1 MNHPTARTAPPKLV
15 LEPVRTNSSIRSF
28 PLAPGRYLIGSADD
42 CDLVVPVGG
51 VAPQHCLIVVGTNRT
66 IVKAL
71 SPLTWIDDGP
81 LTESVLQLGQK
92 LIIGPV
98 ELRTRRPA
106 VSEWLEDA
114 EEPASPAVVEPPA
127 YQPPQIEELL
137 DRARQQI
144 DTALADELPTA
155 QTWAEDLPLSE
166 AVDRH
171 AQSAQNDTS
180 EHLRSA
186 ELERKELELNERSRS
201 IEYLTSELAAREQA
215 LLARESAVASQQTS
229 LEQQIAE
236 LSSREQSLLALDAH
250 ATEIRQHLEQQQQ
263 ELFARAQKLE
273 ESLATVELQTE
284 ELASFQSQ
292 LTDQQSH
299 LDRSRAELLQRE
311 ELLAAQIAEI
321 EHRQG
326 EVAVH
331 DHQLAEQ
338 EQVWRSRESE
348 LVARI
353 EQLETQLQNLPSAS
367 SSLGLLS
374 TEALAG
380 REEDLRYREE
390 SATRR
395 ETVLAQSLA
404 ALKASQDQLREEA
417 ELIEARFA
425 DLMQREQS
433 LPARLTALHAEVE
446 QAEARLAELRQQQA
460 GQLSLVQE
468 KELALESRLAAITER
483 EGQVQL
489 SQKSQET
496 RERELRNLRSE
507 LDIREEA
514 LAQQYAQL
522 QLDRSTLKA
531 AQTRMQLAEQSL
543 QQREA
548 PQADPTLVAREQ
560 AVAEQVQ
567 ALEERLTELL
577 SREEQL
583 TQRAEQ
589 LRQREESL
597 AQEQSRLNTSWAELE
612 AIHQEHETQHRL
624 LETSP
629 PNCVEGQATPDEL
642 ARQLQ
647 SVVEERE
654 ALSRLR
660 QETMEEHLGLK
671 AERDELRR
679 IRHQFDQEREQ
690 FQDLKKEAQTER
702 DTFLLERQE
711 IITERQALRDRERQ
725 ILAKEAEASRHA
737 EEVLHGREELT
748 VSLSR
753 LEEERVH
760 LNEEWDALR
769 QERAELA
776 DAQASLDAQ
785 REELSAVALEMAQ
798 LQSGSSHEVAEL
810 TVADS
815 APVEYE
821 EASAAEVSEEV
832 LDESMEPVP
841 DEGSEAVAEDAESEW
856 EEPVEEEE
864 PELAGLSSFSS
875 IGKYS
880 DEGIPPEVA
889 EILRKT
895 AGQHVAPPPPVPT
908 PAPSSMT
915 SRLDALLGRKPATVE
930 SELEEQQRVKE
941 LLANPTSDFVDE
953 ASQSMHDEGHDLYES
968 EEELPPHDEMDAE
981 ASMAVEEAAP
991 EPEVPA
997 RPNDDIRSRLSEM
1010 FGINLGGNKSAPAAP
1025 VVEDEQVEESYEEE
1039 AAYEDDQSSEEVESE
1054 PVAEEPSS
1062 SNLDPVAAYMEQLL
1076 ARTRKGKAEV
1086 PPAPAPKKAEEA
1098 PPAEVAPVVPVKVEP
1113 VVKAPE
1119 PVAAPVEVQRP
1130 QRKLDRA
1137 EKEALR
1143 ANLDSFRTIAN
1154 SQARSDVAR
1163 SELRRLKV
1171 TVKVKR
1177 VFVGV
1182 SAAIGL
1188 VLLSTLAWSD
1198 KGYYLE
1204 ILAAIIATAFLSID
1218 FVRTEKRMRE
1228 LASSMP
1234 EDEEPVIF

>member
-15 LEPVRTNSSIRSF
+15 LEPVRANSSIRSF

-66 IVKAL
+66 IVKSL

-81 LTESVLQLGQK
+81 LTESVLQLRQK

-98 ELRTRRPA
+98 ELRTRRPD
-106 VSEWLEDA
+106 VSEWLEDS
-114 EEPASPAVVEPPA
+114 EEPSSPAVAEPA
-127 YQPPQIEELL
+127 TYQPPQIEELL
-137 DRARQQI
+137 DRARHQL
-144 DTALADELPTA
+144 DTALADELPA
-155 QTWAEDLPLSE
+155 SETWADDLPLSE

-171 AQSAQNDTS
+171 AQAVKSDSA

-186 ELERKELELNERSRS
+186 ELERLELELTERSRS
-201 IEYLTSELAAREQA
+201 LDFLTSELNTREQG
-215 LLARESAVASQQTS
+215 LLARESAVA
-229 LEQQIAE
+229 EQQAVLIRQFDE
-236 LSSREQSLLALDAH
+236 LNSRDQTIQEREQSLRDVDAS
-250 ATEIRQHLEQQQQ
+250 ATEIRQHLEYQQQ
-263 ELFARAQKLE
+263 ELLARAQKLE
-273 ESLATVELQTE
+273 ESLAAIEQQSQ
-284 ELASFQSQ
+284 ELAQRQSQ
-292 LTDQQSH
+292 LAELQSE
-299 LDRSRAELLQRE
+299 LDRGREELLQRE
-311 ELLAAQIAEI
+311 EQIAT
-321 EHRQG
+321 RF
-326 EVAVH
+326 A
-331 DHQLAEQ
+331 DQ
-338 EQVWRSRESE
+338 EQAWSSREAE
-348 LVARI
+348 LVARVR
-353 EQLETQLQNLPSAS
+353 QLEDVLQSVRTAPVTSPI
-367 SSLGLLS
+367 GLLS
-374 TEALAG
+374 EEAFAG
-380 REEDLRYREE
+380 REDDLRYREE

-395 ETVLAQSLA
+395 EAVLAQSLA
-404 ALKASQDQLREEA
+404 TIKASQEQLREEA
-417 ELIEARFA
+417 ELIESRFT

-433 LPARLTALHAEVE
+433 LPARLATLHKEVQQVE
-446 QAEARLAELRQQQA
+446 SRLAELRQQQA
-460 GQLSLVQE
+460 EQITLVQDRE
-468 KELALESRLAAITER
+468 QQVEARLAAVAER
-483 EGQVQL
+483 EGLVQHT
-489 SQKSQET
+489 QKGQET

-514 LAQQYAQL
+514 LSQQYAQL

-531 AQTRMQLAEQSL
+531 AQTRLQLAEQSL
-543 QQREA
+543 QQRET
-548 PQADPTLVAREQ
+548 PQAAPTLVAREQ
-560 AVAEQVQ
+560 AVAEQAQ
-567 ALEERLTELL
+567 ALEDRLAELL

-583 TQRAEQ
+583 AQQAEQ
-589 LRQREESL
+589 LRQREEGL
-597 AQEQSRLNTSWAELE
+597 AEEQSRLSTSWAELE
-612 AIHQEHETQHRL
+612 GLRQEHVTQRHL

-629 PNCVEGQATPDEL
+629 ATFEDGQATPDEL

-647 SVVEERE
+647 SLVEERE

-660 QETMEEHLGLK
+660 EETLEEHLGLK
-671 AERDELRR
+671 AERDELRK
-679 IRHQFDQEREQ
+679 IRQQFDQERSQ
-690 FQDLKKEAQTER
+690 FHELTQQAQTER

-725 ILAKEAEASRHA
+725 ILAKETEASRHA
-737 EEVLHGREELT
+737 EEVLHDREELT

-760 LNEEWDALR
+760 LSEEWDALR

-776 DAQASLDAQ
+776 EAQAGLDAQ

-798 LQSGSSHEVAEL
+798 LQAGSNIEEEEPP
-810 TVADS
+810 VADS
-815 APVEYE
+815 APEDYE
-821 EASAAEVSEEV
+821 EIPVAEIPEEV
-832 LDESMEPVP
+832 LVESPEPAP
-841 DEGSEAVAEDAESEW
+841 HEESEAVAEDAESEW
-856 EEPVEEEE
+856 EEPVEEE

-875 IGKYS
+875 IGQYS

-895 AGQHVAPPPPVPT
+895 AGQHVAPPPPAPA

-915 SRLDALLGRKPATVE
+915 SRLDALLGRKPASAE

-968 EEELPPHDEMDAE
+968 EEELPAPDEIEPE
-981 ASMAVEEAAP
+981 ASLIAEEAVQ
-991 EPEVPA
+991 EPEAPA
-997 RPNDDIRSRLSEM
+997 RPTEDIRSRLSEM
-1010 FGINLGGNKSAPAAP
+1010 FGINLGGSKPAPP
-1025 VVEDEQVEESYEEE
+1025 VQPVEEEVEEGYEEE
-1039 AAYEDDQSSEEVESE
+1039 AAYEEVEQSENYESE
-1054 PVAEEPSS
+1054 PVPEEPSS
-1062 SNLDPVAAYMEQLL
+1062 TNLDPVAAYMEQLL
-1076 ARTRKGKAEV
+1076 ARTRKGKSEV
-1086 PPAPAPKKAEEA
+1086 PPAPAPKKAVEP

-1130 QRKLDRA
+1130 PRKLDRA

-1218 FVRTEKRMRE
+1218 FVRTEKRLRE

-1234 EDEEPVIF
+1234 EDDEPVIF